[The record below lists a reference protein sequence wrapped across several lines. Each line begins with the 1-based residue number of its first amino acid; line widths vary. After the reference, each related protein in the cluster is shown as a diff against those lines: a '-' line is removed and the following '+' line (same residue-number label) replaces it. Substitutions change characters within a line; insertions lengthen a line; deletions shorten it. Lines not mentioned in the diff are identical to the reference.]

1 MKVLMLVHDF
11 PPVFLGGEGVVT
23 GEIANRLAEFGLS
36 IEVVCPRQAGS
47 EPFDSEQNYTV
58 HRVEV
63 AGKTFVTRTPTFF
76 KASLPIIRSFSG
88 DVIYYNRPAYVRR
101 DMPSVYHLHTTR
113 VGLATACLK
122 SRAPFHALA
131 NLAFTPLER
140 YMVRSCSKI
149 IALSDHMVDTIS
161 EFYSVERNTIG
172 LLPNSIDTAKWQ
184 AISDRSYDGGRLL
197 YVGRLDRAK
206 GILDLITAFRSVVQH
221 GLAKSLTIVGDGPL
235 KDYLANIIR
244 KDGLE
249 NLVKLQEFTQQDYL
263 REIYINHDL
272 VILPSY
278 YDGFGMVIA
287 EAMACG
293 TPTISTDKCVYLRQP
308 QYPAGDKKELV
319 RMLGDLL
326 SRPSSLKK
334 IAQDGAEAVRKLNED
349 VLTKQ
354 LVAYFDQAIE
364 STRKSSAS

>member
-11 PPVFLGGEGVVT
+11 PPISLGGEGVVT

-36 IEVVCPRQAGS
+36 IEVVCPIQEAS
-47 EPFDSEQNYTV
+47 EPFDSEQNYAV

-63 AGKTFVTRTPTFF
+63 AGKSFVTRTPSFF
-76 KASLPIIRSFSG
+76 RASLPIIRSFTG
-88 DVIYYNRPAYVRR
+88 DVIYYNRPAYLRR

-113 VGLATACLK
+113 VGLAKACWK
-122 SRAPFHALA
+122 SRAPVHALA
-131 NLAFTPLER
+131 NLAFTPLEM

-184 AISDRSYDGGRLL
+184 TVSDRSYDGGRLL

-235 KDYLANIIR
+235 QGYLASIIR

-249 NLVKLQEFTQQDYL
+249 GLVKFQKFAHQDYL
-263 REIYINHDL
+263 REIYIKHDL
-272 VILPSY
+272 LILPSY

-293 TPTISTDKCVYLRQP
+293 TPTISTDKCVYLGQP
-308 QYPAGDKKELV
+308 QYPAGDKVAMV

-326 SRPSSLKK
+326 SKPASLKK
-334 IAQDGAEAVRKLNED
+334 IAQEGAEAVRKLNAD

-354 LVAYFDQAIE
+354 LVAYFDQAMK
-364 STRKSSAS
+364 SARKSSSA